1 MHVDDLASAIY
12 FILRAKISNNKKLKK
27 FLKKKSLINVGSGTE
42 FTIKQFAEKIC
53 KIENNN
59 SKLYFNKSYPDGTM
73 RKILD
78 NKIIKGLGWSPKI
91 SLEKGLANTIKWYK
105 KNYL

>member
-12 FILRAKISNNKKLKK
+12 FILRAKISNNKKLRK

-73 RKILD
+73 RKFW
-78 NKIIKGLGWSPKI
+78 IIKL
-91 SLEKGLANTIKWYK
+91 
-105 KNYL
+105 